1 MAKLPRFASAPGLS
15 VYDTEEMTSPSVRAA
30 LLLALLFFAER
41 GLAANIPDDVK
52 KIVAFIFLAD
62 KDGKLRVD
70 KHGDHVPYGTGFF
83 AGVKNEVNPATLNG
97 YFVTARHV
105 LHDKAGKLYPRV
117 WLRLNTV
124 AGGAEFVPLD
134 LTVKGRKTLY
144 THPTDET
151 VDIVV
156 IPVLPD
162 RKRFDFKLLT
172 DNFLTTKESVRE
184 LNIGE
189 GSDVFFTGLFTPYIG
204 KRRNHPIVR
213 FGRVA
218 LLPDERIPWK
228 DKPDK
233 ELELLELYLIET
245 FSFGGNSGAPVFFYL
260 GSDRSPGNL
269 LPGMV
274 LKFAGIVKGSFLD
287 GYPVRL
293 LETAKTLVSSSNVGI
308 SAVVPSYLLHDIL
321 FSHELKEL
329 RKSSR
334 APTN

>member
-1 MAKLPRFASAPGLS
+1 M
-15 VYDTEEMTSPSVRAA
+15 
-30 LLLALLFFAER
+30 
-41 GLAANIPDDVK
+41 
-52 KIVAFIFLAD
+52 
-62 KDGKLRVD
+62 D
-70 KHGDHVPYGTGFF
+70 KHGDPVPWGTGLF
-83 AGVKNEVNPATLNG
+83 ASVRNEVDPATLSS

-124 AGGAEFVPLD
+124 AGGAEFAPLD

-156 IPVLPD
+156 VPALPD
-162 RKRFDFKLLT
+162 QKHFDFKVLPA
-172 DNFLTTKESVRE
+172 DFLTTKESFRE
-184 LNIGE
+184 LNISE
-189 GSDVFFTGLFTPYIG
+189 GSDVFFTGLFTPYMG
-204 KRRNHPIVR
+204 QRRNHPIVR

-218 LLPDERIPWK
+218 LLTDERIPWK
-228 DKPDK
+228 GKPDK

-260 GSDRSPGNL
+260 GSDRRPGTL

-274 LKFAGIVKGSFLD
+274 LKLAGIMKGSFLD
-287 GYPVRL
+287 SYPVKL

-308 SAVVPSYLLHDIL
+308 SAVVPD
-321 FSHELKEL
+321 
-329 RKSSR
+329 
-334 APTN
+334 P